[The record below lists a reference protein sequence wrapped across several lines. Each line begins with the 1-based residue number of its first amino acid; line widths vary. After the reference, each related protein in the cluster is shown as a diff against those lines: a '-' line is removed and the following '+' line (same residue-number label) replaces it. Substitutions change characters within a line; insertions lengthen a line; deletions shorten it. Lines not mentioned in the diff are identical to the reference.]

1 MWASTESPQVDDAE
15 ATDVAVAP
23 ALMTVLHN

>member
-1 MWASTESPQVDDAE
+1 MWASTESPQVDEAE

-23 ALMTVLHN
+23 AWMTVLHN